1 MATLEIRTSEDDI
14 LRKPCRPVA
23 KVDERIRTIL
33 DDMADTMR
41 RTPNCGGLA
50 GNQVGILRRLV
61 VIDLNGKLYQ
71 LVNPEVVFQEGEQD
85 GPEGCM
91 SFPGI
96 FGMVKRPERVRVTAL
111 DRDGREIQVEGEGM
125 LARCLCHEIDHLNG
139 IVFVDKMSRRVE

>member
-1 MATLEIRTSEDDI
+1 MALLEIRLSEDET
-14 LRKPCRPVA
+14 LRKRCRPVNA
-23 KVDERIRTIL
+23 VDDRIRTIL

-61 VIDLNGKLYQ
+61 VINVDGTLYQ
-71 LVNPEVVFQEGEQD
+71 LVNPEILSAEGEQD

-96 FGMVKRPERVRVTAL
+96 YGMVKRPKRVRVRAL
-111 DRDGREIQVEGEGM
+111 DRDGKEMEIEGEDM
-125 LARCLCHEIDHLNG
+125 LARCLCHEIDHLDG
-139 IVFVDKMSRRVE
+139 IVFVDKMSRRVD

>member
-1 MATLEIRTSEDDI
+1 MAMLEIRTSGDEV
-14 LRKPCRPVA
+14 LRKKCRTVGQ
-23 KVDERIRTIL
+23 VDDRIRTIL

-61 VIDLNGKLYQ
+61 VIDVDGKLYQ
-71 LVNPEVVFQEGEQD
+71 LVNPEILSCEGEQD
-85 GPEGCM
+85 GAEGCM

-96 FGMVKRPERVRVTAL
+96 YGMVLRPRKVRVSAL
-111 DRDGREIQVEGEGM
+111 DRDGNRVEIEGEGM
-125 LARCLCHEIDHLNG
+125 LARCLCHEIDHLDG